1 MHLGVQARDK
11 VQTQI
16 LISAMKSQV
25 PNSQSTCHMSYDRG
39 TCSQKL
45 SIVRSRLISEEA
57 KYKYLLMVRYKRE
70 EKQKHKQCYSVICV
84 LVRN

>member
-1 MHLGVQARDK
+1 MHLGMQARDK

-25 PNSQSTCHMSYDRG
+25 ANSQSTCYMDRG
-39 TCSQKL
+39 TCSLKL
-45 SIVRSRLISEEA
+45 PIVRSRLISEEA